1 MAGILDR
8 LNTELEQF
16 GRKAQ
21 AALDEG
27 KLRLEFFRLRREQDE
42 TARDLGRK
50 VHRRER
56 GGESDP
62 AAIDG
67 LMLKLDQLDAEI
79 TRVERAIASVGG
91 EAVSVAETP
100 APAGSS
106 PGDAQ
111 VE

>member
-1 MAGILDR
+1 MAGIFDR
-8 LNTELEQF
+8 LNTELEHF

-42 TARDLGRK
+42 AARDLGRK
-50 VHRRER
+50 VHRRDR

-91 EAVSVAETP
+91 EAVTVAETP
-100 APAGSS
+100 APAGSAT
-106 PGDAQ
+106 GDAQ
-111 VE
+111 VV

>member
-1 MAGILDR
+1 MSGIFDR
-8 LNTELEQF
+8 LNSELEQF

-27 KLRLEFFRLRREQDE
+27 KLRLEFFRLRREQDDA
-42 TARDLGRK
+42 ARELGRL
-50 VHRRER
+50 VHRRDR
-56 GGESDP
+56 GGEVDP

-91 EAVSVAETP
+91 EAVSVADTP

-106 PGDAQ
+106 TGEAQ
-111 VE
+111 VV